1 MKHAGET
8 YSQSS
13 MDRRITVKIG
23 TANGYAMDTGQKDGQ
38 GQAEASRLEQGGTAS
53 SRREQGWAVLDRQ
66 EQERTVSRR
75 REQGRIAAGN
85 VRDSSLRGKQ
95 TYGER
100 RDFQQG
106 QGGQWS
112 PGPAQLGRGSTA
124 RVPVAARR
132 RGPSG
137 PAALLAG
144 LAALAALALLLPAL
158 LASRAGEAPPP
169 PAQQG
174 SAAAAQAPLRPG
186 SAGGAAVA
194 QQPEASAPGGSPDA
208 SGSVAAGTAAA
219 TEPTVRVYLKRTGQ
233 IETLPLEQYVTGV
246 LAAEMPADF
255 ERAALKA
262 QAIAARTFIVRR
274 LAAQDTSGVPGGKA
288 DVLDSVDHQAYLSA
302 KTLEQWEKQGKS
314 AELAKLKRAVLE
326 TRGIVMTYQ
335 GKPITAAF
343 FAASGGYTENSE
355 EYWSLKVPYLRSVP
369 SPWDAQVNSNNQET
383 ISVPV
388 NELYRKLGQ
397 APPAQAASAQAGSG
411 SAKASSTGKASPA
424 QLTILSHTAGGR
436 VKEIKV
442 GAQRY
447 SGREFREKLG
457 LRSSQFTVKLDG
469 ADAQITT
476 YGNGHGVGMSQWG
489 ANGMAKQGYTT
500 TQILRHYYTG
510 IAFQQADTLLE

>member
-1 MKHAGET
+1 MKDASET
-8 YSQSS
+8 YSQSRN
-13 MDRRITVKIG
+13 DRRITVKIG
-23 TANGYAMDTGQKDGQ
+23 AANGYAKETGQKDGR
-38 GQAEASRLEQGGTAS
+38 GQASS
-53 SRREQGWAVLDRQ
+53 SRH
-66 EQERTVSRR
+66 
-75 REQGRIAAGN
+75 EQGRIAAGN
-85 VRDSSLRGKQ
+85 SLLRGNQ
-95 TYGER
+95 AFGER
-100 RDFQQG
+100 RDYQQG
-106 QGGQWS
+106 QGGRRR
-112 PGPAQLGRGSTA
+112 PEPAQMGRGGTA

-158 LASRAGEAPPP
+158 LASRAGETPAPPD
-169 PAQQG
+169 QG
-174 SAAAAQAPLRPG
+174 SAAVQAPMRPG
-186 SAGGAAVA
+186 SAAGAALA
-194 QQPEASAPGGSPDA
+194 QQPEASAPGGAPDA
-208 SGSVAAGTAAA
+208 TGVAAAAGTAA
-219 TEPTVRVYLKRTGQ
+219 TEPTVRVYLKRTGL

-255 ERAALKA
+255 ELAALKA

-288 DVLDSVDHQAYLSA
+288 DVLDTVDHQAYLST
-302 KTLEQWEKQGKS
+302 KTLGKWEKQGKS
-314 AELAKLKRAVLE
+314 AELAKLKRAVSE

-343 FAASGGYTENSE
+343 FSASGGYTENSE
-355 EYWSLKVPYLRSVP
+355 EYWSLKIPYLRSVP

-383 ISVPV
+383 LTVSVD
-388 NELYRKLGQ
+388 EIYRKLGQ
-397 APPAQAASAQAGSG
+397 APPAKTASSQTSSG
-411 SAKASSTGKASPA
+411 SLKASSSGKASVT
-424 QLTILSHTAGGR
+424 LLIILSHTTGGR

-442 GAQRY
+442 GEQRY

-457 LRSSQFTVKLDG
+457 LRSSQFTIKLDG

-476 YGNGHGVGMSQWG
+476 YGYGHGVGMSQWG

-510 IAFQQADTLLE
+510 IVFQQADALLE